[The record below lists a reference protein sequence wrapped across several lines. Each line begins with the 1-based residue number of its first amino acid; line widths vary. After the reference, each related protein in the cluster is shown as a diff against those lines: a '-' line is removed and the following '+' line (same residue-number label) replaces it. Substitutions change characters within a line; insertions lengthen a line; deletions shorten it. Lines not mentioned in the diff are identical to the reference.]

1 MLRPCGS
8 PAALVLALVAVLAG
22 GCSSGDDDAQPETR
36 STPVE
41 TSETSQ
47 TDTAQRP
54 VSIRLV
60 DQAWTCHGPVDLD
73 LVKVEIRTV
82 EGDAI
87 YLRQG
92 CTGRIGRIE
101 VDTWRGDGVKVNVP
115 PPVAH
120 DLVVEGGYIRCHDQ
134 GAGGHQDGIQVMGG
148 KRITFRE
155 LEINCNSEPNAQFY
169 VSALDPGMPTD
180 VVCEGCFLGTGAA
193 QTLFVDESVR
203 SGARN
208 TLICPGRFRALRI
221 DESLAREP
229 VLEGNRELPADD
241 ERCAAP
247 GS

>member
-1 MLRPCGS
+1 M
-8 PAALVLALVAVLAG
+8 
-22 GCSSGDDDAQPETR
+22 ETGR
-36 STPVE
+36 TE
-41 TSETSQ
+41 TGQ
-47 TDTAQRP
+47 TTG
-54 VSIRLV
+54 SIRLV
-60 DQAWTCHGPVDLD
+60 DQAWTCRGRVDLD

-82 EGDAI
+82 EDDAI

-101 VDTWRGDGVKVNVP
+101 VDTWKGDGVKVNVP
-115 PPVAH
+115 PPAAH

-148 KRITFRE
+148 ERITFRG

-169 VSALDPGMPTD
+169 VSALDPGLPTD
-180 VVCEGCFLGTGAA
+180 VVCDGCFLGTGAA
-193 QTLFVDESVR
+193 QTLFVDESLR

-221 DESLAREP
+221 DESLAQEP
-229 VLEGNRELPADD
+229 VLEGNQELPADD

-247 GS
+247 SS